1 MASRVTL
8 FHCIANSFEATSAI
22 AGKSATRV
30 WQRFKESPSSR
41 PRDTRMARISGACAV
56 SVHEKRA
63 TKDTLSGLTTASSD
77 ASVNA
82 GGVRSTVNGTS

>member
-22 AGKSATRV
+22 AGKSAKGL
-30 WQRFKESPSSR
+30 QRSMESPSSR